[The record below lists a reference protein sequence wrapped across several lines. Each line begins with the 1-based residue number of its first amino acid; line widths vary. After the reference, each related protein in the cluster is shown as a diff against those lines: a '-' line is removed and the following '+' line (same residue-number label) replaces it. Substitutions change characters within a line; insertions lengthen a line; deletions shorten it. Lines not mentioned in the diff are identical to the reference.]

1 MKIKLKVLM
10 KQNMPKFMI
19 SLFKNYFSI
28 KDFILIEII
37 SINLNIYIFN
47 QKIKKM
53 DIVFN

>member
-37 SINLNIYIFN
+37 SINLNIYIFKKN
-47 QKIKKM
+47 IRKM